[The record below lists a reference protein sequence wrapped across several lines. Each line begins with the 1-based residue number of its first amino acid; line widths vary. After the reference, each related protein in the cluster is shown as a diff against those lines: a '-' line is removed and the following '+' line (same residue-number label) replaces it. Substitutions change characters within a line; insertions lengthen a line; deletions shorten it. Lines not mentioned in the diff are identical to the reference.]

1 MAKTDYRQY
10 NNLIS
15 ASEVVSKAMTNSN
28 MDASIIDDN
37 IILIAEITHLKQH
50 LGDYFWGELRKKH
63 HPPSTGNSPNHD
75 TLNDDEVILVENYIK
90 PCLAF
95 YVKYEV
101 LNDMQYNT
109 TSSGVVTNDD
119 EWSDPV
125 ESSEMS
131 LLKDDTYRKAEIL
144 RKDMMEWLDDEDNDG
159 IYPEYESNQNDKHL
173 NGDNVVRLGGILA
186 YGNKVNRY
194 RSINKK
200 DERYYS

>member
-1 MAKTDYRQY
+1 MAATDYRQY
-10 NNLIS
+10 ANLIS
-15 ASEVVSKAMTNSN
+15 APEVVTKSFSSN
-28 MDASIIDDN
+28 HADYSLIDNN

-50 LGDYFWGELRKKH
+50 LGDYFWGELRKKKH
-63 HPPSTGNSPNHD
+63 NSD
-75 TLNDDEVILVENYIK
+75 LSDIETTLLNNYIK

-95 YVKYEV
+95 YVKYEA
-101 LNDMQYNT
+101 LNDLQYNT

-131 LLKDDTYRKAEIL
+131 ILKDDTFRKAEIL
-144 RKDMMEWLDDEDNDG
+144 KKDMMEWLDDKENDG
-159 IYPEYESNQNDKHL
+159 VFPEYESNLNDKHL

-186 YGNKVNRY
+186 YGNKIDRHLTS
-194 RSINKK
+194 RKK

>member
-10 NNLIS
+10 SNLIS
-15 ASEVVSKAMTNSN
+15 ASEVVSKAMTNVH
-28 MDASIIDDN
+28 MDSSIIDDN
-37 IILIAEITHLKQH
+37 IVLIAELTHLKPH

-63 HPPSTGNSPNHD
+63 HEGSLEAVET
-75 TLNDDEVILVENYIK
+75 TLLKNYIL

-109 TSSGVVTNDD
+109 TASGVVTNDD
-119 EWSDPV
+119 DWSDPAD
-125 ESSEMS
+125 SSE
-131 LLKDDTYRKAEIL
+131 LAILKDDTFRKAEIL
-144 RKDMMEWLDDEDNDG
+144 LKDMMEWLDDTDNVG
-159 IYPEYESNQNDKHL
+159 VYPEYESSQNDMHT

-186 YGNKVNRY
+186 YGSKFNRY
-194 RSINKK
+194 SSIKKK

>member
-10 NNLIS
+10 PNLIT
-15 ASEVVSKAMTNSN
+15 AQEVVDIAMTNSN
-28 MDASIIDDN
+28 MDESIIDSN
-37 IILIAEITHLKQH
+37 IILISEITHLKQH
-50 LGDYFWGELRKKH
+50 LGDYFWGTLREKFQDRSSS
-63 HPPSTGNSPNHD
+63 PIPSAEEI
-75 TLNDDEVILVENYIK
+75 TLVDKYIK
-90 PCLAF
+90 PCLAL
-95 YVKYEV
+95 YVKYEI

-144 RKDMMEWLDDEDNDG
+144 RKDMMEWLDDEDNNG
-159 IYPEYESNQNDKHL
+159 VYPEYESNQNDKHL

>member
-10 NNLIS
+10 PNLIT
-15 ASEVVSKAMTNSN
+15 AQEVVDIAMTNSN
-28 MDASIIDDN
+28 MDSSIIDSN
-37 IILIAEITHLKQH
+37 IILISEITHLKQH
-50 LGDYFWGELRKKH
+50 LGDYFWGELRRKFENRSSS
-63 HPPSTGNSPNHD
+63 PIPSA
-75 TLNDDEVILVENYIK
+75 EEIILVDRYIK
-90 PCLAF
+90 PCLAL

-131 LLKDDTYRKAEIL
+131 LLKDDTFRKAEIL
-144 RKDMMEWLDDEDNDG
+144 RKDMMEWWDDEENDG
-159 IYPEYESNQNDKHL
+159 VYPEYDSNQNDKHL

-186 YGNKVNRY
+186 YGNKINRY
-194 RSINKK
+194 RSINNK

>member
-10 NNLIS
+10 PNLIT
-15 ASEVVSKAMTNSN
+15 AQEVVDIAMTNSN
-28 MDASIIDDN
+28 MDSSIIDSN
-37 IILIAEITHLKQH
+37 IILISEITHLKQH
-50 LGDYFWGELRKKH
+50 LGDYFWGELRRKFENRSSS
-63 HPPSTGNSPNHD
+63 PIPSA
-75 TLNDDEVILVENYIK
+75 EEIILVDRYIK
-90 PCLAF
+90 PCLAL

-131 LLKDDTYRKAEIL
+131 LLKDDTFRKAEIL
-144 RKDMMEWLDDEDNDG
+144 RKDMMEWLDDDENDG
-159 IYPEYESNQNDKHL
+159 VYPEYDSNQNDKHL

-186 YGNKVNRY
+186 YGNKINRY
-194 RSINKK
+194 RSINNK